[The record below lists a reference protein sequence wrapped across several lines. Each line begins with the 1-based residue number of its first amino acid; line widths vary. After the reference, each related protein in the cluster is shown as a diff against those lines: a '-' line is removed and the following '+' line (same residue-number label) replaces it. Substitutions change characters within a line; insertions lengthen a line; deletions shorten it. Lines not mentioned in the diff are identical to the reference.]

1 MRNAIDN
8 YYSIDKDCTINYTL
22 TINARSFHTH
32 TTTHQINYPPKKQTT
47 DFPHFTNQH
56 TTQLTSP

>member
-1 MRNAIDN
+1 MELI
-8 YYSIDKDCTINYTL
+8 YPL
-22 TINARSFHTH
+22 MINARSFHTH